1 MNQNSNLEST
11 LKRIEDKIDRIE
23 ERLDKLDKHINFI
36 DDVYEDLKNPLS
48 VAKKFFGRKWFGQFA
63 SIRKI
68 YYPHPPKIYNKIND
82 LK

>member
-36 DDVYEDLKNPLS
+36 DDVYQDLKNPIN
-48 VAKKFFGRKWFGQFA
+48 VAKKFFGR
-63 SIRKI
+63 R
-68 YYPHPPKIYNKIND
+68 
-82 LK
+82 